1 MAIDHCKSHDLEWN
15 RDDYTECPRCPT
27 QAEYVV
33 SMTADEAAAL
43 MKVEVVDTTAD
54 LIRDLSEGYPWQAKD
69 AELHKRVKRLL
80 GSA

>member
-1 MAIDHCKSHDLEWN
+1 MAITRCSNCRQPWD
-15 RDDYTECPRCPT
+15 RDWHTECPRCRT

-33 SMTADEAAAL
+33 SMTADEVAAL